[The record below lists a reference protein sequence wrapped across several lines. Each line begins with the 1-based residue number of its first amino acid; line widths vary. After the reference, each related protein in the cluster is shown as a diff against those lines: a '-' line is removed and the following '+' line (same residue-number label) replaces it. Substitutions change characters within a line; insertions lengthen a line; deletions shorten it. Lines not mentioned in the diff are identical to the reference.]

1 MPLDKFKH
9 RVQVRVRNYEVD
21 WQGIVHNANYLL
33 YFEVGRIEYLRN
45 LGVSLDFGSVRD
57 TSRIV
62 LARNEV
68 DYRSSAMFDDLLNVH
83 TRISYIRRT
92 SFAFEGLIEEAESGR
107 VIAEN
112 TAVHVWLDSSTGEP
126 TLVATDFRQ
135 KVQAFEGIEV
145 DVLSF

>member
-1 MPLDKFKH
+1 MPSGKFKH
-9 RVQVRVRNYEVD
+9 CVQVRVRNYEVD

-45 LGVSLDFGSVRD
+45 LGISLDFGSVRS

-92 SFAFEGLIEEAESGR
+92 SFAFQSLIEESGTGR
-107 VIAEN
+107 LIAEN
-112 TAVHVWLDSSTGEP
+112 TAVHVWLDSTGEP
-126 TLVATDFRQ
+126 TLVSSDFRQ
-135 KVQAFEGIEV
+135 KVEAFEGIGV
-145 DVLSF
+145 ARLRS